1 MKSRTKPCD
10 NLQHLEFF
18 VRRLVQLTKE
28 AEKTLLTTIKS
39 LQLLKRIVGEFV
51 EDHSI
56 QNDFGVN

>member
-1 MKSRTKPCD
+1 M
-10 NLQHLEFF
+10 
-18 VRRLVQLTKE
+18 QLTKE

-39 LQLLKRIVGEFV
+39 LQLLKRILGEFV